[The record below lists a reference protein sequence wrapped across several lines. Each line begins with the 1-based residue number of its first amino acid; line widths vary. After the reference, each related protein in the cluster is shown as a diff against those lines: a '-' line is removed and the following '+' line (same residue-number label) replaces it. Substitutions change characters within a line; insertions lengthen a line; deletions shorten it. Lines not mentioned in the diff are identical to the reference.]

1 MSSINSKSIKS
12 DKKDKKIV
20 SNMNNNEI
28 DDIITDFQSYDISDA
43 KDNSDDSD
51 NFDDSDN
58 ENNIKKTNVNF
69 NNDSDN
75 ENIPDISE
83 IPITNINDS
92 SDEENN
98 IETIEE
104 IDVAKVT
111 KKTSKKTTKKN
122 KTVKPTKNKTLTTLY
137 SKKKDITFNL
147 NRLIANIQ
155 LSEPTDQNVYSLKDK
170 DSFVKSLKF
179 PTWLSISKKTKL
191 DNLQN
196 PTIIITDDIS
206 TELKLKQNLIIE
218 ISQNNKHDSI
228 LFLNST
234 PYTTFIKLFSDLKS
248 NILSFG
254 TLQSV
259 IGLFLI
265 SEKIILATKFK
276 TSSYIFFLMAKKL
289 GISNKIIFTKEDLEI
304 GNIDIKYSNNITK
317 QIQDFIV
324 DTTILCDFLKL
335 NKYPS
340 NYTEEIIFDVFK
352 IFNFKSQLKYEAFDG
367 LTKTLFKNIKKNKL
381 YKKDFSFL
389 TLISDFSDEYP
400 MISEKEIL
408 QHYSYILNNFNKNS
422 QIPLFEFNDS
432 KITKKT
438 RVKVDK
444 QIFDKILSLTVIVK
458 KNYGE
463 FWTSMIPFQL
473 FYAKDFYSLDLKKIL
488 NYFVNNDTT
497 KLIID
502 NDKKMYKY
510 TSNTGITM
518 SKNVYQLELTGAE
531 NNILKHFDP
540 TMNYEEFILKLI
552 NGNVSHTIKD
562 NTIVINDTKKASRYI
577 KFKIDKE
584 NTIFDFK
591 NISIIGKNND
601 KLDHYDSVLKYYNE
615 YICFNLKLFKAYA
628 IQHIKNSN
636 QDIGK
641 MLTNIYK
648 EESKTTALLNPYNYP
663 SSYAIDEKDIIF
675 DTKFFDDLKTNIDE
689 DEFNSD
695 DCLSYIKNKI
705 KECYQTFLN

>member
-1 MSSINSKSIKS
+1 MSSIKSKSIKS
-12 DKKDKKIV
+12 DKKDKKMV
-20 SNMNNNEI
+20 SNIDNNEI
-28 DDIITDFQSYDISDA
+28 DDIIKDLQSYD
-43 KDNSDDSD
+43 NSDTDNDSD
-51 NFDDSDN
+51 NDSDN
-58 ENNIKKTNVNF
+58 ETDVETNDKSD
-69 NNDSDN
+69 NDSDN
-75 ENIPDISE
+75 ENIPEISE
-83 IPITNINDS
+83 ISISNIINDDDDD
-92 SDEENN
+92 SDEENE
-98 IETIEE
+98 IKTIQEVD
-104 IDVAKVT
+104 IAKVT
-111 KKTSKKTTKKN
+111 KKTTKNTAKKN
-122 KTVKPTKNKTLTTLY
+122 KTGKPIKNKTISTLY

-228 LFLNST
+228 LFLNAT
-234 PYTTFIKLFSDLKS
+234 AYTAFIKLFSDLKS
-248 NILSFG
+248 NTLSFG

-276 TSSYIFFLMAKKL
+276 TSSYIFFLIAKKL
-289 GISNKIIFTKEDLEI
+289 NISNKIIFTKEDLKI
-304 GNIDIKYSNNITK
+304 GNIDIEYSNNITQ
-317 QIQDFIV
+317 QIKDFDV
-324 DTTILCDFLKL
+324 DTTVLCDFLKL

-340 NYTEEIIFDVFK
+340 TYTEGIIFDMFK

-367 LTKTLFKNIKKNKL
+367 LTKIMLKNIKKNKL

-444 QIFDKILSLTVIVK
+444 KIFDKILSLTVIVK

-473 FYAKDFYSLDLKKIL
+473 FYAKDFYSLDLNKIL
-488 NYFVNNDTT
+488 NYFVDNDTT

-510 TSNTGITM
+510 TSNKGITM
-518 SKNVYQLELTGAE
+518 SKNFYQLELTGAE
-531 NNILKHFDP
+531 NNILKHVDP

-562 NTIVINDTKKASRYI
+562 NMIVINDTKKASRYI

-591 NISIIGKNND
+591 NISIMGKNND

-615 YICFNLKLFKAYA
+615 YICFNIKLFKAYA

-636 QDIGK
+636 QDISE

-663 SSYAIDEKDIIF
+663 SSYVIDEKDIIF
-675 DTKFFDDLKTNIDE
+675 DTKFFDDLKTDIDE

-695 DCLSYIKNKI
+695 ECLSYIKNKI
-705 KECYQTFLN
+705 KECYKTFLN